1 MSAVELVLRQPWVA
15 RAGWTLV
22 HFLWQGT
29 LIAVLLAAVRGVAG
43 RRLTA
48 RARYAMACLA
58 LGLMTLAPLATFLAA
73 GNPDARALP
82 APVWRVSGG
91 AAWERALPWLVVV
104 WLCGVAVFS
113 VRLIGGW
120 RLTARLRKVAVRPA
134 PPEWRQALEGLIRR
148 MRVSAPV
155 RLLISSRVA
164 VPMVVG
170 WLRPVILMPA
180 AALTGLP
187 LEQVQALLAHEL
199 AHIFRHDY
207 LVNILQNVAEA
218 LLFYHPAV
226 WWVSGQIRTERELC
240 CDDLAVAACGDALTY
255 AYALADLDSGR
266 RSRLNAALAADGG
279 SLLQRLRRLA
289 GESEALSHN
298 LPGPG
303 TAWALSL
310 LWLAGIGAAA
320 IHGAQT
326 PVAHVFHA
334 TPQPSAAAS
343 VAPTPVSP
351 PRKVR
356 APASPVVSALLFD
369 PFFAPPQAA
378 VAGASGAEKLKNAR
392 VEGTVSSLTGEPL
405 KKATVRLTTNSAP
418 ANQGP
423 ASYAETTDDAG
434 KFAIEDVQPG
444 SYTLSATKTGF
455 LPARYGARTP
465 TAPGAT
471 LTVAEGAALKDLD
484 IKLTPQGILAGRLT
498 DYDGEPVP
506 HGWVKLFS
514 TVYVNGRRQYNHM
527 TYRTNSLGEFSL
539 GNVSPGRYYLSGEVL
554 EQSPDVEP
562 GMGDVATYYPNALEP
577 AAATLIEVTAAA
589 RLEGINLRLRRERVY
604 SVTGRVMLNGAPVKA
619 QVSFSVIPPMGRP
632 SWPSQTLDDGSF
644 RMHDQLPGVYTL
656 LCYGGAPALR
666 TVSGR
671 LQFTIKDSNL
681 NGLPFALDQGVEVNG
696 VLKVDGADWQSQFTQ
711 PGSPSGAPSPVSRP
725 YVRLIPDEE
734 VGVSRVATANDDG
747 TFQMQPI
754 GTGRYRL
761 GVMPLPKGAYV
772 KSAHYGQED
781 VTRAPLE
788 IGGRAA
794 PLEIDISL
802 KAATITGAL
811 SGDNSEPL
819 SGVQVTAWPKVPN
832 LGDSA
837 LGVKSAST
845 DQRGAFSIAGLPP
858 GEYYVA
864 AWEEI
869 DSGLRTYPD
878 FLAKFTDRAAAVKLD
893 EGSQA
898 SVAVKLIPRDAVAA
912 EAAKLP

>member
-1 MSAVELVLRQPWVA
+1 MSAIELVLKQPWVA

-29 LIAVLLAAVRGVAG
+29 LIAVLLAAVRGAAG
-43 RRLTA
+43 RRLGP

-58 LGLMTLAPLATFLAA
+58 LGLMALAPLATFLAA
-73 GNPDARALP
+73 GSERAGALP
-82 APVWRVSGG
+82 APVWRVSG

-155 RLLISSRVA
+155 RLLVSSRVA
-164 VPMVVG
+164 VPIVVG

-187 LEQVQALLAHEL
+187 LGQVRALLAHEL

-207 LVNILQNVAEA
+207 VVNILQNVAEA

-226 WWVSGQIRTERELC
+226 WWVSGQIRAERELC
-240 CDDLAVAACGDALTY
+240 CDDLAVAVSGDALTY

-266 RSRLNAALAADGG
+266 RSRLKAALAADGG
-279 SLLQRLRRLA
+279 SLLQRIRRLA
-289 GESEALSHN
+289 GESQPLSHS

-326 PVAHVFHA
+326 PVQRAIHA
-334 TPQPSAAAS
+334 SVPPPPAAAS
-343 VAPTPVSP
+343 VALTPVSP

-356 APASPVVSALLFD
+356 APASPVVSALLFY

-378 VAGASGAEKLKNAR
+378 VAGASGAEKPKNAR
-392 VEGTVSSLTGEPL
+392 VEGTVFSLTGEPL

-444 SYTLSATKTGF
+444 SYTLSAAKTGF
-455 LPARYGARTP
+455 LMSRYGARTP
-465 TAPGAT
+465 TAPGAALT
-471 LTVAEGAALKDLD
+471 LIEGASLKDLD
-484 IKLTPQGILAGRLT
+484 FKLTPQGIITGRLT

-506 HGWVKLFS
+506 HGWVKLFT
-514 TVYVNGRRQYNHM
+514 TVYANGRRQYSHM

-539 GNVSPGRYYLSGEVL
+539 GGVSPGRYYLSGEVL

-562 GMGDVATYYPNALEP
+562 GMADVATYYPNALEP

-589 RLEGINLRLRRERVY
+589 RLDGINLRLRRERVY
-604 SVTGRVMLNGAPVKA
+604 SVAGRVTLNGAPVKA
-619 QVSFSVIPPMGRP
+619 QVGFSVIPPAGRP
-632 SWPSQTLDDGSF
+632 SWPSQTLEDGSF

-656 LCYGGAPALR
+656 LCYGGTPALR

-671 LQFTIKDSNL
+671 LEFTIKDSSL
-681 NGLPFALDQGVEVNG
+681 SGLVFPLDQGVEVNG
-696 VLKVDGADWQSQFTQ
+696 VLKVDGTSWQTQFNQ
-711 PGSPSGAPSPVSRP
+711 PAGASGTPPPVSRP
-725 YVRLIPDEE
+725 YVRLLPDEE
-734 VGVSRVATANDDG
+734 VGVSRMATANDDG
-747 TFQMQPI
+747 TFQIPPI

-772 KSAHYGQED
+772 KSARYGPED
-781 VTRAPLE
+781 VTRAPLQ

-802 KAATITGAL
+802 KGATLAGAL
-811 SGDNSEPL
+811 SGDNGEPL
-819 SGVQVTAWPKVPN
+819 SGVQVTAWPKIPN

-845 DQRGAFSIAGLPP
+845 DQSGVFSIAGLPP

-898 SVAVKLIPRDAVAA
+898 SVAIRLIPRDVIAA